1 MNKTTKLSVIS
12 AVALFVVLPVVVLAQ
27 LPTATIPTSPGL
39 TLTEIENQIRRLV
52 QFFMAIGVVLA
63 VGYIIWGGIARM
75 HAGGNPEAVK
85 SSITKIWSGVWGAL
99 IIIAVGVIL
108 QTLAG
113 IVARN
118 FFQ

>member
-1 MNKTTKLSVIS
+1 MKKYTFIG

-39 TLTEIENQIRRLV
+39 TLTDIETQIRRLV
-52 QFFMAIGVVLA
+52 QFFMVIGVVLS
-63 VGYIIWGGIARM
+63 VGYIIWGAITRM
-75 HAGGNPEAVK
+75 HAGGDDTAIKASKTRVM
-85 SSITKIWSGVWGAL
+85 SGVWGAL

-113 IVARN
+113 IVART
-118 FFQ
+118 FFN